1 MDAASTA
8 LASDV
13 DLILDTAL
21 YELRR
26 QRDQLAKE
34 AEDLRRQ
41 LAQLRGAVA
50 WAVKDFQHGDA
61 LMAEQRLLDALEVPS
76 DEDNCGGT

>member
-41 LAQLRGAVA
+41 LAQLRGAVL
-50 WAVKDFQHGDA
+50 WAVKEFQHGDA
-61 LMAEQRLLDALEVPS
+61 MMAEQRLLDALEVPS

>member
-1 MDAASTA
+1 MDAASA

-13 DLILDTAL
+13 DVVLDTAL
-21 YELRR
+21 RELRR
-26 QRDQLAKE
+26 QRAQLAKE

-41 LAQLRGAVA
+41 LAQLRGAVF
-50 WAVKDFQHGDA
+50 WAVRDFQHGDA

-76 DEDNCGGT
+76 EEDNSECS